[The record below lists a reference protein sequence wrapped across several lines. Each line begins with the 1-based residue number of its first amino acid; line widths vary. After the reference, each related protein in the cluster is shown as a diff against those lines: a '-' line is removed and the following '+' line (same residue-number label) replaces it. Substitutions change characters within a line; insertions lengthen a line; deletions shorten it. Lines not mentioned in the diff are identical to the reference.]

1 MTKERI
7 IKTLL
12 TMASEKGLGAVS
24 LSQLAKACDIT
35 KAALYHHFPSRD
47 ALVGELFSYCKGL
60 AQKQM
65 GTIELGGS
73 ALEVLSDAMDHWH
86 ELYSEEPMRSFYRII
101 ESEALFNKDAHT
113 IRTSLSE
120 MLTAQSTVL
129 LETLSLTGR
138 LAIGDLDLAVQ
149 TFSATVHRLLQ
160 RLLSE
165 DEASIAWEEEQFI
178 ERFVRLYRP

>member
-1 MTKERI
+1 
-7 IKTLL
+7 
-12 TMASEKGLGAVS
+12 
-24 LSQLAKACDIT
+24 
-35 KAALYHHFPSRD
+35 
-47 ALVGELFSYCKGL
+47 
-60 AQKQM
+60 
-65 GTIELGGS
+65 
-73 ALEVLSDAMDHWH
+73 
-86 ELYSEEPMRSFYRII
+86 MRSFYRII